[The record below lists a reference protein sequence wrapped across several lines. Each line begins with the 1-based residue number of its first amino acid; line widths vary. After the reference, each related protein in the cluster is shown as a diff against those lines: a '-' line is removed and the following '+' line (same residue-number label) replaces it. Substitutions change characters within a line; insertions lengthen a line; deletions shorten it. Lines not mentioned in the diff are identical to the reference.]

1 MSSIPENLLWGHC
14 GESSFTGDA
23 ITRRVSKSKS
33 RKRSRHVISGASPYV
48 DGWSTTSIR
57 VEIDPRISRLE
68 NSLGSRAAAIVAKVS
83 ERGPLVTT
91 FTGGAKAFLTR
102 AADPGL
108 GYLIQI
114 LPEPANDGR
123 QLRYLDSQRPLTHG
137 VSSSAY
143 RRENDSGH
151 FLRKTRDPAQAL
163 AGHDLH
169 HSQRRR
175 LWSTYHRP
183 IVKP

>member
-14 GESSFTGDA
+14 GEVFFTGDA

-108 GYLIQI
+108 G
-114 LPEPANDGR
+114 LPSSRFCP
-123 QLRYLDSQRPLTHG
+123 SQRTMA
-137 VSSSAY
+137 VNCATSSPSGLYPWCLAALRIAG
-143 RRENDSGH
+143 RRFGTLSPKNKGS
-151 FLRKTRDPAQAL
+151 RQAL

-169 HSQRRR
+169 HSRRRR